1 MENVDL
7 IYQQTLNYLYSFV
20 DYSLTRQLQY
30 SPEKFNLDHMKE
42 LLDLMGNP
50 QTNYPVVHVAGTKGK
65 GSTCAMIEGVLRA
78 GGLRVG
84 LYTSPHLQEYT
95 ERIQINRQEISKE
108 DLIARVEE
116 LKPHIAKIPQLTT
129 FELTTAIAFETF
141 SRNKVD
147 VAVVEVGLGGRLDS
161 TNIVDPVVSVI
172 TSLSM
177 DHMNV
182 LGDTLA
188 AIAGE
193 KAGIIKVGRPVVVS
207 PQKDEALQVVR
218 KVAQEKN
225 APLTQVGED
234 YCFADAGHS
243 LNGQSLYVWEKGE
256 QTQMDAFL
264 DYEGKTEW
272 QPVHLTIPLLGYHQV
287 VNAATAFTT
296 LRVLSNLGWKLSLDV
311 IRKGFSQVQ
320 WPGRFE
326 VINQNPLIIVDS
338 AHNQDSA
345 LKLRLTVDDY
355 LPEQAI
361 TLVFGVSE
369 DKDVHGMFVELLPR
383 VKRVVVTQSQHPRAM
398 SSQRLADMV
407 HQFGRP
413 AILTTTI
420 EDALAQAVAAADDG
434 SAILVAGSL
443 FVAAAARETW
453 KKKQKGKD
461 EK

>member
-1 MENVDL
+1 
-7 IYQQTLNYLYSFV
+7 
-20 DYSLTRQLQY
+20 
-30 SPEKFNLDHMKE
+30 
-42 LLDLMGNP
+42 
-50 QTNYPVVHVAGTKGK
+50 
-65 GSTCAMIEGVLRA
+65 
-78 GGLRVG
+78 
-84 LYTSPHLQEYT
+84 
-95 ERIQINRQEISKE
+95 
-108 DLIARVEE
+108 
-116 LKPHIAKIPQLTT
+116 
-129 FELTTAIAFETF
+129 
-141 SRNKVD
+141 
-147 VAVVEVGLGGRLDS
+147 
-161 TNIVDPVVSVI
+161 
-172 TSLSM
+172 
-177 DHMNV
+177 
-182 LGDTLA
+182 
-188 AIAGE
+188 
-193 KAGIIKVGRPVVVS
+193 
-207 PQKDEALQVVR
+207 
-218 KVAQEKN
+218 
-225 APLTQVGED
+225 
-234 YCFADAGHS
+234 
-243 LNGQSLYVWEKGE
+243 VWEKGE

-443 FVAAAARETW
+443 FVAAAARETC